1 MTAMLFKFTKWDS
14 VVWTVLYYVLHIVS
28 CSESFR
34 FRNVVCIYIAWFVSF
49 LRRWNARFYLRVMYK
64 LLHCPETPSWRFPVL
79 PIRALKIISNQ
90 IYIYI
95 YILIRKLEP
104 SFLLLLRHILKHNL
118 SYMLGYVERDRSWC
132 IHRGRTCRTD
142 HLTLNLSEI
151 SIFED
156 ILLHLI
162 WITVLYYNDFNIILL

>member
-1 MTAMLFKFTKWDS
+1 
-14 VVWTVLYYVLHIVS
+14 VYIY
-28 CSESFR
+28 C
-34 FRNVVCIYIAWFVSF
+34 VVCEFFKTMECAV
-49 LRRWNARFYLRVMYK
+49 
-64 LLHCPETPSWRFPVL
+64 LLTSDVQVAPLSRKSIV
-79 PIRALKIISNQ
+79 KIPCFANSCIENYFKPN

-142 HLTLNLSEI
+142 HLTLNLAEI

-162 WITVLYYNDFNIILL
+162 